1 MSFTSLWPLVFLL
14 GVPAII
20 ILYILKPRGKD
31 MEISSNLLW
40 QHLFKHRQSRTFFE
54 KFRSEILMI
63 LQILTMILLMLA
75 LMAPFVMMN
84 STTGGST
91 TLIIDTSLSM
101 QHKNKDGNTRLEA
114 AKEEALEHVGSASGT
129 ISLITVSDTADIL
142 IANSTDRS
150 RLRELIKEIKP
161 SDKEGDLSEAY
172 RLAATLESD
181 TVLILTD
188 GTGAAGAEEYAKSLK
203 ADVIDVGEEASN
215 ISLDYIYYSAAGGE
229 VSMRFSNY
237 AATDAGFDV
246 TIYDEAG
253 NILGVQSASTPA
265 GKSSSILFSNVRT
278 EGAYIRGEISA
289 VRFADGSAQDSL
301 DLDNSAVAL
310 TSQGGETKGIMI
322 SSGNTFVERAYYA
335 VTGAD
340 LTKTQS
346 DSAVSAGNYNVV
358 IYDAG
363 FVQQGAKSGRNGGH
377 DDADTSPNM
386 LRFENAGGAGTVSG
400 VVVDVLESE
409 ITEGLSAFS
418 LGCNTAVFYELP
430 EWATSFME
438 ANGKCVG
445 YYGINGNHKEVVVGF
460 DIRETDFPVKA
471 EFPVF
476 IAGAMSYLSDLSI
489 LGKDVYEAGDGIVI
503 NPNAEVSPQQM
514 KVTAADGSTEPVEAP
529 AADMGRSGLYRIQ
542 AGDRTEY
549 FVIRASL
556 QGRDGRLKSDDLHY
570 GGSYSGVKARRS
582 LQNVLI
588 IAAIILMLI
597 EWILFMRRMNYK
609 GKFYMIMRIALLLL
623 AILSLLGIRLPKRSR
638 DTTTVFLVDL
648 SVSDTQNI
656 KAFDKYID
664 DALSRMPKHNQY
676 AIVTF
681 GRNAVVEQ
689 FVTDQDMYMGLGS
702 KTDVAATDFENG
714 LQRAVSMLPSDT
726 AGRIVVLTD
735 GRETAGN
742 IERTASMFVGDDIS
756 LEAIL
761 ISSDSGDDAY
771 VKNVEM
777 PETLHEGE
785 KYYLKVAVE
794 SNYDTE
800 ARIIVTS
807 GGREVAREEVRLQKG
822 SNEFLF
828 QEEVT
833 SRDVESY
840 EVKVEADGDSV
851 DENNNYSAYA
861 RVEDAPRILVLKGK
875 GESGNAFENVLDAA
889 HVNAEFMRPDRAP
902 KELKDLL
909 AYKAVILENVYKDE
923 LSEDF
928 LNIIETYVKDYGGG
942 FGACG
947 GEDSF
952 MLGGYNDTVLE
963 TVLPVNMEL
972 RGTLQ
977 IPSTAI
983 VMVIDHSGSML
994 DYAGAGMTNLDVA
1007 VEAAKRGVDNLRDT
1021 DQVGVLAFDDFYTW
1035 AHKLSEADDKDK
1047 IKRDIETITDGGGTV
1062 IKPALEEARA
1072 ALAASDAEVRHII
1085 LLTDGMGE
1093 TYDFSSVTDKINQDG
1108 ITLSTV
1114 AVGSYSDTQLMESLA
1129 NECGGRYYYADSNTD
1144 IPRIFAQEVYL
1155 GGDTY
1160 IKNGD
1165 YSVIPKTPSDLTK
1178 DLFNDGWYNVLG
1190 YVAASPKTGA
1200 QQLLVSGLDDPLLTV
1215 WQYGLGKTMAWN
1227 SDVDGGWSSAYSGDE
1242 GYAELWKRIVD
1253 FIGGTPGIGEDYM
1266 DVSSK
1271 DGKTVLTYHTSE
1283 YGDDTEISGIYT
1295 DPEGGDG
1302 ELNFTSA
1309 EPGVYTA
1316 ELDSV
1321 ETGLY
1326 NINVRR
1332 SDNDEVTGAY
1342 TTATVVQ
1349 YSDEYRFDVT
1359 EDKFR
1364 NFIDQYGQWREL
1376 DDNIWKKLDVSKNGS
1391 FSLTGPLLILLM
1403 LMFLADVAGRRF
1415 GWEPVIRKKAKKA
1428 KAVQEAVMTEE
1439 AAAQQQQQMPSEED
1453 KAAEEKRRKK
1463 DRQKRMKQEG
1473 LDVPDTG
1480 TLDTAALLKRKKDR
1494 NF

>member
-40 QHLFKHRQSRTFFE
+40 KRLFKHRQSRTFFE
-54 KFRSEILMI
+54 KFRSEILMF
-63 LQILTMILLMLA
+63 LQIITMILLILA
-75 LMAPFVMMN
+75 LMAPYVMMN
-84 STTGGST
+84 SVTGGST
-91 TLIIDTSLSM
+91 TVIIDRSLSM
-101 QHKNKDGNTRLEA
+101 QHKNSDGTTRLEA
-114 AKEEALEHVGSASGT
+114 AKEEALDHIASAVGD
-129 ISLITVSDTADIL
+129 ISVITAADTADIL
-142 IANSTDRS
+142 IANSTDRN
-150 RLRELIKEIKP
+150 RLKEIVNSINP
-161 SDKEGDLSEAY
+161 SDKEGDLAEAY

-181 TVLILTD
+181 HVLILSD
-188 GTGAAGAEEYAKSLK
+188 GSGVADAEEYAKTLK
-203 ADVIDVGEEASN
+203 ADAIDVGEKASN
-215 ISLDYIYYSAAGGE
+215 VSLDYIYYSESGGE
-229 VSMRFSNY
+229 VTLRF
-237 AATDAGFDV
+237 TDYSEFDAEFDV

-253 NILGVQSASTPA
+253 NILGVQSTTAPA
-265 GKSSSILFSNVRT
+265 GKSSSIMFSGVRT
-278 EGAYIRGEISA
+278 EGSYIRGEISA
-289 VRFADGSAQDSL
+289 VRFSDGKTQDSL
-301 DLDNSAVAL
+301 ALDNSAVAL
-310 TSQGGETKGIMI
+310 TQANGETKGILI

-340 LTKTQS
+340 LTKTMS

-363 FVQQGAKSGRNGGH
+363 YVPVGAKSGRNNGH
-377 DDADTSPNM
+377 DDTDISPNM
-386 LRFENAGGAGTVSG
+386 LRFENDGGAGKLNS
-400 VVVDVLESE
+400 VVVNVLESD
-409 ITEGLSAFS
+409 ITEGLNEFS
-418 LGCNTAVFYELP
+418 LGSNQVVYYDVP
-430 EWATSFME
+430 SWAESFME
-438 ANGKCVG
+438 ADGKCVG

-476 IAGAMSYLSDLSI
+476 IAGAMRYLSDLSL
-489 LGKDVYEAGDGIVI
+489 LGKNTYEAGDTIVI
-503 NPNAEVSPQQM
+503 NPNAEVSQQQM
-514 KVTAADGSTEPVEAP
+514 IVTAVDGSIEPVAAP
-529 AADMGRSGLYRIQ
+529 QTDMGVAGLYSIK
-542 AGDRTEY
+542 AGERTEY

-556 QGRDGRLKSDDLHY
+556 QGRDGRLESDDIHY
-570 GGSYSGVKARRS
+570 GGSYSGTKARRS
-582 LQNVLI
+582 LRNILI
-588 IAAIILMLI
+588 ISAIILLLL
-597 EWILFMRRMNYK
+597 EWFIFMRNLNYK
-609 GKFYMIMRIALLLL
+609 GKFYLVARTVLLIL
-623 AILSLLGIRLPKRSR
+623 AVLSLMGIRLPKRSR

-648 SVSDTQNI
+648 SVSDTENI
-656 KAFDKYID
+656 KAFDDYID
-664 DALSRMPKHNQY
+664 DSIARMPKHNKY

-681 GRNAVVEQ
+681 GRDAVVEQ
-689 FVTDQDMYMGLGS
+689 FVTDEDMYMGLGS
-702 KTDVAATDFENG
+702 KTNVSATDFENG

-742 IERTASMFVGDDIS
+742 IERTASLFVGDDIS

-761 ISSDSGDDAY
+761 ISSDSGEDAY

-785 KYYLKVAVE
+785 SYYLKVAVE
-794 SNYDTE
+794 SNYDTD
-800 ARIIVTS
+800 AKIIVSS
-807 GGREVAREEVRLQKG
+807 GGHEVAREEVRLQKG
-822 SNEFLF
+822 SNEFVF
-828 QEEVT
+828 QEEV
-833 SRDVESY
+833 SSKDVESY
-840 EVKVEADGDSV
+840 EVRVEAEGDSV
-851 DENNNYSAYA
+851 EENNNYSAYS

-889 HVNAEFMRPDRAP
+889 HVNAEFARPERAP
-902 KELKDLL
+902 KQLKDILD
-909 AYKAVILENVYKDE
+909 YKAVVLENVYKDE
-923 LSEDF
+923 LPDEF
-928 LNIIETYVKDYGGG
+928 LDILETYVKDYGGG

-952 MLGGYNDTVLE
+952 MLGGYNDSVIE

-977 IPSTAI
+977 IPSTSI

-994 DYAGAGMTNLDVA
+994 DYAGAGLTNLDVA

-1021 DQVGVLAFDDFYTW
+1021 DQVGILAFDDFYTW
-1035 AHKLSEADDKDK
+1035 AHKISDASDKDG

-1062 IKPALEEARA
+1062 IMPALEEARS
-1072 ALAASDAEVRHII
+1072 ALAATDSEVKHII

-1093 TYDFSSVTDKINQDG
+1093 TYDFSSVTDKINMDG

-1114 AVGSYSDTQLMESLA
+1114 AVGAFSDTQLMENLA
-1129 NECGGRYYYADSNTD
+1129 NECNGRYYYADSNTD

-1165 YSVIPKTPSDLTK
+1165 YTVIPKMPTDITK
-1178 DLFNDGWYNVLG
+1178 DLFTEGWYNVLG

-1200 QQLLVSGLDDPLLTV
+1200 TQALVSGLDDPILTV
-1215 WQYGLGKTMAWN
+1215 WQYGLGKTFAWN
-1227 SDVDGGWSSAYSGDE
+1227 SDVDGGWSSAYSGNE
-1242 GYAELWKRIVD
+1242 SYAELWKRIVD

-1266 DVSSK
+1266 DVTTK
-1271 DGKTVLTYHTSE
+1271 DGKTILTYHTGQ
-1283 YGDDTEISGIYT
+1283 YGDDTDISGIYT
-1295 DPEGGDG
+1295 SPDGDGGDI
-1302 ELNFTSA
+1302 NFTSA

-1326 NINVRR
+1326 NINIRR
-1332 SDNDEVTGAY
+1332 SDNDEVTGAF

-1359 EDKFR
+1359 EDRFR
-1364 NFIDQYGQWREL
+1364 SFIDQYGQWREL
-1376 DDNIWKKLDVSKNGS
+1376 DDNIWKKLDVSRSGS
-1391 FSLTGPLLILLM
+1391 FSLTTPLLILLM
-1403 LMFLADVAGRRF
+1403 LLFLADVAGRRF
-1415 GWEPVIRKKAKKA
+1415 GWEPVFKKKAKPV
-1428 KAVQEAVMTEE
+1428 KAVEQPLMPEE
-1439 AAAQQQQQMPSEED
+1439 QQQQQTVDPEKE
-1453 KAAEEKRRKK
+1453 KAETEKRMKK
-1463 DRQKRMKQEG
+1463 DRQKAMKGQG

-1494 NF
+1494 NL